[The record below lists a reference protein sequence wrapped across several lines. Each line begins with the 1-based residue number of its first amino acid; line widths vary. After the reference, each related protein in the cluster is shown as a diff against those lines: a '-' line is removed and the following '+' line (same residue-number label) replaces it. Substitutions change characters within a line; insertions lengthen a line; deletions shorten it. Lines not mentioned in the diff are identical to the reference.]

1 MGGHR
6 RHPATQHVALV
17 LAALLVG
24 DVAWLAVTRLPAQ
37 AQFERW
43 LRDQP
48 GVLTVR
54 MDSSRALGS
63 RVQAAR
69 VPTPTAT
76 ATMAGPLR
84 ATVVGDF
91 MQAFEHYAADH
102 AKAASWTVQLEH
114 DADVVTA
121 FGARAPNAEAL
132 SVLAAARGVAELRS
146 ASISIAPWPPH
157 LTATLAPGS
166 DLVVAAQTMDRARPQ
181 AVRDGVSRWESVPV
195 TVTDGPHT
203 VVVSRGATATERAA
217 QAFREAAR
225 LEGDRTVE
233 LTLDHE
239 GDRQA
244 RATLTVD
251 PASPTAT
258 RTVASLSGMG
268 FGLAGHHEV
277 IARGR
282 DGRRQFDTDSWSR
295 VAGAAARAL
304 PGVLAV
310 ALDPGDDRTLPSIDV
325 RVTPAVSLI
334 RLATAIPP
342 SVDHVE
348 VHTSAAAP
356 DYDRDDALAPDPEVD
371 CPATADGILNLAYSG
386 PRDQLPEAANYLS
399 ALRAPAK
406 GATCVHWAER
416 GRRGRPT
423 SQTMLVRLPLR
434 QSWQAALDVVLARR
448 ADLGSAHP
456 GVIVLLP
463 LPDDR
468 VTGVLNLAEGESPYI
483 TALGAETREQTRA
496 AQVALQPL
504 VRYWNALSRP

>member
-1 MGGHR
+1 M
-6 RHPATQHVALV
+6 

-24 DVAWLAVTRLPAQ
+24 GVAWLAVTRLPAQ

-54 MDSSRALGS
+54 MDASRALASG
-63 RVQAAR
+63 VQAAR

-91 MQAFEHYAADH
+91 MQAFERYAADH

-121 FGARAPNAEAL
+121 FGVPATNAE
-132 SVLAAARGVAELRS
+132 VLPVLTAARDVAGLRS
-146 ASISIAPWPPH
+146 TSISIAPWPPH
-157 LTATLAPGS
+157 LTATFAPGS
-166 DLVVAAQTMDRARPQ
+166 DLVAAARTMDRARPQ

-195 TVTDGPHT
+195 TATDGPHT

-233 LTLDHE
+233 LTLDRE

-244 RATLTVD
+244 RAILTVD

-258 RTVASLSGMG
+258 QTVASLSGMG
-268 FGLAGHHEV
+268 FGLDGHHEV

-325 RVTPAVSLI
+325 RVTPAVSLT
-334 RLATAIPP
+334 RLAMAIPP

-356 DYDRDDALAPDPEVD
+356 DYDRDDALPEDPQTT
-371 CPATADGILNLAYSG
+371 CPAGVAGSLNLAYTG
-386 PRDQLPEAANYLS
+386 PRATLGAAADYVA
-399 ALRAPAK
+399 ALRSTAGPQ
-406 GATCVHWAER
+406 CLHWVEPGVASR
-416 GRRGRPT
+416 SRD
-423 SQTMLVRLPLR
+423 SFLAVRVPLR
-434 QSWQAALDVVLARR
+434 DRDWQPLVDFVLERRTDAR
-448 ADLGSAHP
+448 SAHP
-456 GVIVLLP
+456 G
-463 LPDDR
+463 
-468 VTGVLNLAEGESPYI
+468 LNLILAAPGQPWSAIMLSRADDAEPTPGNLDAESP
-483 TALGAETREQTRA
+483 AQVRA
-496 AQVALQPL
+496 ARAALQPVL
-504 VRYWNALSRP
+504 DYWRSNIGRG